1 MKFLGAF
8 VRSCLA
14 ASLLTIPVCAVAQ
27 ADATP
32 APEGVTAQ
40 LVTINGSGCSD
51 QVGDVTMSPEGDSII
66 LTFSDFLATKRIKTC
81 TAVVQVTAPEGYAYA
96 VTGVSYSGLADLP
109 EGSSGTIR
117 TLTWFQGG
125 EAVTDSWTLDGPQLG
140 SWEHTTEIPGED
152 QVFSTC
158 GESPY
163 LVLSTGARV
172 SGSSSAQMSV
182 DGSARASLD
191 WATC

>member
-1 MKFLGAF
+1 MVK
-8 VRSCLA
+8 VRALVLAGVA
-14 ASLLTIPVCAVAQ
+14 ASLLVIPTSTAQ
-27 ADATP
+27 AVP

-51 QVGDVTMSPEGDSII
+51 QVGDVTISPEGDTLNIE
-66 LTFSDFLATKRIKTC
+66 FSGFLATKRIKTC

-125 EAVTDSWTLDGPQLG
+125 TAVTDSWTLDGPQLG
-140 SWEHTTEIPGED
+140 SWDHAVEIPGED

-158 GESPY
+158 GASAY
-163 LVLSTGARV
+163 LVLSTSVRV
-172 SGSSSAQMSV
+172 SGDASAQLLL
-182 DGSARASLD
+182 DGSVPVSLD

>member
-1 MKFLGAF
+1 MVK
-8 VRSCLA
+8 VRALVLAGVA
-14 ASLLTIPVCAVAQ
+14 ASLLVIPTSTAQ
-27 ADATP
+27 AVP

-40 LVTINGSGCSD
+40 LVTINGTGCPD
-51 QVGDVTMSPEGDSII
+51 QVGDVTISPEGGTLNIE
-66 LTFSDFLATKRIKTC
+66 FSGFLATKRTRTC
-81 TAVVQVTAPEGYAYA
+81 TAVVQVTAPEGYSYA
-96 VTGVSYSGLADLP
+96 VTRVSYSGLADLP

-125 EAVTDSWTLDGPQLG
+125 SAVVESEQIEGPQFGVWDRTL
-140 SWEHTTEIPGED
+140 EIQGED
-152 QVFSTC
+152 QVFSSC

>member
-1 MKFLGAF
+1 MVK
-8 VRSCLA
+8 VRALVLAGVA
-14 ASLLTIPVCAVAQ
+14 ASLLVIPTSTAQ
-27 ADATP
+27 AVP

-51 QVGDVTMSPEGDSII
+51 QVGDVTVSPEGDSII

-125 EAVTDSWTLDGPQLG
+125 SAVVESEQIEGPQFGVWDRTL
-140 SWEHTTEIPGED
+140 EIQGED
-152 QVFSTC
+152 QVFSSC

>member
-1 MKFLGAF
+1 MSPGGC
-8 VRSCLA
+8 VDQTGEPPPTGGGS
-14 ASLLTIPVCAVAQ
+14 SLTGEPS
-27 ADATP
+27 
-32 APEGVTAQ
+32 PEGVTAQ

-66 LTFSDFLATKRIKTC
+66 LTFSDFLATRRVKTC

-109 EGSSGTIR
+109 EGSAGTVR

-140 SWEHTTEIPGED
+140 SWDHTVEIPAED

-158 GESPY
+158 EASAY
-163 LVLSTGARV
+163 LVLSTSVRI
-172 SGSSSAQMSV
+172 SGDASAQLLL
-182 DGSARASLD
+182 DGSVPVSLD